1 MSLSIK
7 AEIRKCAR
15 IRTLSLRCIRSCAE
29 RSAFHG
35 GTGAKPKNGDNLSG
49 ANRLSTGISCA
60 APGYPPRFGS
70 VVHRITALIV
80 CEQLATL
87 KMPSTFIR
95 IRHGKRRDQP
105 HTIQSD
111 RQPCARLRHTRQQR
125 QRHQGQTW
133 NQQIGQHVPALPS
146 QQRLSHH
153 AAGNQ
158 RTADAERCAT
168 QRECMP
174 MPNAAFTMSDA
185 EMRHRLSNCVDIL

>member
-1 MSLSIK
+1 M
-7 AEIRKCAR
+7 
-15 IRTLSLRCIRSCAE
+15 
-29 RSAFHG
+29 
-35 GTGAKPKNGDNLSG
+35 
-49 ANRLSTGISCA
+49 
-60 APGYPPRFGS
+60 
-70 VVHRITALIV
+70 

-111 RQPCARLRHTRQQR
+111 RQPCARLRHEWQQH

-133 NQQIGQHVPALPS
+133 NQQVGQHVPALPS
-146 QQRLSHH
+146 QQRLGHH